1 MLKRSWDYWLLW
13 GVALVSLGINLAM
26 INTLLRVRQQA
37 GEGAATAARV
47 VSNLREAVITYTVD
61 IDHVLPVSLTVP
73 FSTTINVPLSTTLPI
88 DTDVTIPLDTPFGLI
103 PINIPIRTTV
113 PINFSTRFPV
123 NVVVPISTT
132 VPVKLD
138 IPIKLELGK
147 TGFGSSLQTLQTY
160 LENLAS
166 QLRAAPLNKQ

>member
-1 MLKRSWDYWLLW
+1 VFKRSWDYWLLW
-13 GVALVSLGINLAM
+13 VVAILSLGLNLWM
-26 INTLLRVRQQA
+26 INMFLNVRRQA
-37 GEGAATAARV
+37 GDGAATAARV
-47 VSNLREAVITYTVD
+47 VSNLRESVITYTVN
-61 IDHVLPVSLTVP
+61 IEQALPVSLTVP

-113 PINFSTRFPV
+113 PINFSTKFPV

-138 IPIKLELGK
+138 VPIQLELGK
-147 TGFGSSLQTLQTY
+147 TDFGSSLQSLQTY
-160 LENLAS
+160 LESIAS
-166 QLRAAPLNKQ
+166 QLRTNPFAGK